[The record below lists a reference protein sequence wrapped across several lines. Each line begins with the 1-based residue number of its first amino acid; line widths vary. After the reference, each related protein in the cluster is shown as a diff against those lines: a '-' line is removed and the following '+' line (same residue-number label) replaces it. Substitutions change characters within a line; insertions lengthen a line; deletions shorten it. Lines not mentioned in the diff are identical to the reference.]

1 MEELR
6 QEKQRQE
13 EQRRQAQLEKEKEQE
28 KTENNRKAETDRR
41 AEVTNLPRT
50 HARTHAHAH
59 HSSPTSCLLR
69 CATGLFP
76 SSLSLASGL
85 DGRRAALPLVGS
97 RGRAHDADV
106 PHHRHHFPHGR
117 HISRLPPVRGL
128 TTFIII
134 VTIIITIFFIITITS
149 ASNRLTRR
157 RHASAIISVSSL
169 AAAAYPWSNGNAPQ
183 FSSGGATASSPASG
197 KDFYRREM
205 DQRLYSKMV

>member
-6 QEKQRQE
+6 LEKQRQE
-13 EQRRQAQLEKEKEQE
+13 EQRRQAQLEKEQEQEQE

-41 AEVTNLPRT
+41 AEVPNLPRT
-50 HARTHAHAH
+50 HARTL
-59 HSSPTSCLLR
+59 SPASCLLR

-106 PHHRHHFPHGR
+106 PHHRHHLPHGR

-128 TTFIII
+128 TTFIITI
-134 VTIIITIFFIITITS
+134 VTIFFTIITS
-149 ASNRLTRR
+149 ASNRLTCR

-183 FSSGGATASSPASG
+183 FSSGGASASSPASG